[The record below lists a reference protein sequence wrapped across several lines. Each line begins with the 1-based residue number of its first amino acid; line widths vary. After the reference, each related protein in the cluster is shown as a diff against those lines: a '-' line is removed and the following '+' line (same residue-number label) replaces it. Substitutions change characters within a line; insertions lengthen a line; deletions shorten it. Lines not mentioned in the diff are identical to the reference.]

1 VILEAVIVVV
11 IVLILVVVA
20 VNDLHIR
27 YYCLT

>member
-1 VILEAVIVVV
+1 VIIEAVVVVV

-27 YYCLT
+27 YNCLA